1 MAATILMVFVEGV
14 EAGVVAGVAVSVLLF
29 LWRTSRPHMAV
40 VGQVPGTEHFRNIL
54 RHKVI
59 SSETV
64 LTVRVDESLYFANAR
79 FLEDRLYNMAA
90 ERPQLRHV
98 VLMCPA
104 VNLID
109 ASALESLEAI
119 SERLKAAGVTFHLS
133 EVKGPVMD
141 ALQRSDFFAHLT
153 GRVFLPQS
161 RRCRR
166 STPRRPAGR
175 CWASP
180 KRCCAP
186 AE

>member
-1 MAATILMVFVEGV
+1 
-14 EAGVVAGVAVSVLLF
+14 
-29 LWRTSRPHMAV
+29 
-40 VGQVPGTEHFRNIL
+40 
-54 RHKVI
+54 
-59 SSETV
+59 V
-64 LTVRVDESLYFANAR
+64 LTVRVDENLYVANAR
-79 FLEDRLYNMAA
+79 FLQDRVHHMAA
-90 ERPQLRHV
+90 ERPQLQHV

-104 VNLID
+104 VNMID
-109 ASALESLEAI
+109 ASALESLKAI
-119 SERLKAAGVTFHLS
+119 SGRLEAAGVTFHLS

-141 ALQRSDFFAHLT
+141 ALQRSDFFEHLT